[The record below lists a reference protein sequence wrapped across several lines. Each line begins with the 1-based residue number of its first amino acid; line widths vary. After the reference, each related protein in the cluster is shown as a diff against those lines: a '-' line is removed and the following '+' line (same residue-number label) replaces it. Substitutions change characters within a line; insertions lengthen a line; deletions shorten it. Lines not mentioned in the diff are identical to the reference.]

1 MNIFF
6 RMQVLD
12 ENDNDPVLN
21 LPNSQNVVINSPAGT
36 TIYPL
41 FAVDPD
47 FGNNGTAGLSYQVL
61 ENDNFMI
68 ENQALKNK

>member
-1 MNIFF
+1 M
-6 RMQVLD
+6 LD

-21 LPNSQNVVINSPAGT
+21 LPNSQDVLINSPAGT
-36 TIYPL
+36 TISPL

-61 ENDNFMI
+61 ENDNFII